1 MGIPSH
7 IKQRARRMRKEMTD
21 AERAVWMKVRGKQL
35 LGYGFRRQHPIGNF
49 IVDFVCIERG
59 IIVEL
64 DGGQHSEQSEYD
76 AQRTAWLEGQGYRVL
91 RFWNH
96 EALTEL
102 DAVVDVIA
110 KALVEGCR

>member
-21 AERAVWMKVRGKQL
+21 AERAVWMKVRGKR

-64 DGGQHSEQSEYD
+64 DGGQHSEQTEYD

-110 KALVEGCR
+110 RALVEGCR